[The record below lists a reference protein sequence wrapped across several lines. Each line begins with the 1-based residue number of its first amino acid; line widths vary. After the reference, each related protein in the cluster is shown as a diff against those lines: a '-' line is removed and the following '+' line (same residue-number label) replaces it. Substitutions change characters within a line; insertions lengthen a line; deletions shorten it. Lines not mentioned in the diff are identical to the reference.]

1 MISTFFLYLY
11 LSLTVVYLD
20 SPYLN
25 VVSFELE
32 YVGLLSGQMSMP
44 KRLPEQL
51 FSSVFFFL
59 M

>member
-1 MISTFFLYLY
+1 M
-11 LSLTVVYLD
+11 VYLE

-32 YVGLLSGQMSMP
+32 YVGFLLSGQMSMP

-51 FSSVFFFL
+51 FSSVFFFKCEIL
-59 M
+59 KRTEIVVN